1 MASDPIMPLFSE
13 FAKEVGHSQARCL
26 GALRNPKNARTG
38 ARHGVSLPDVG
49 CGSRSSLGWRPVAPW
64 HPNMHGERGLHSAGV
79 QAKPRAAPSEPFETT
94 TRGINL

>member
-1 MASDPIMPLFSE
+1 MPLFSE

-49 CGSRSSLGWRPVAPW
+49 CGSRSSLGWRPV
-64 HPNMHGERGLHSAGV
+64 
-79 QAKPRAAPSEPFETT
+79 
-94 TRGINL
+94 